1 MISIVSNNGTHNYDY
16 KEFIVDTP
24 EDIQKLPKDC
34 AAGSNAFVVSTSEV
48 YMINNA
54 KEWKLI

>member
-24 EDIQKLPKDC
+24 DDIQYLPKSC

-48 YMINNA
+48 YMLNNM